1 MWKSTEFRSDFAQ
14 RWEIKPF
21 ATPNGLSTSAG
32 RTAAGVSDNEEI
44 TAWHEAGHAFAAV
57 YLGATVDSVSIDP
70 DRDDGPNRFG
80 DTVVRWEAAA
90 VSGQELA
97 EKSILV
103 ALAGPVA
110 EMIHRGDPFHP
121 ATVAEWSLDWQLAWR
136 AANFVEPAK
145 ERLQLLERL
154 TLQLHQTLS
163 QQHHW
168 AAIGAVVD
176 HLLAHEV
183 LEGETVHEIV
193 AAWSD

>member
-1 MWKSTEFRSDFAQ
+1 
-14 RWEIKPF
+14 
-21 ATPNGLSTSAG
+21 
-32 RTAAGVSDNEEI
+32 VSNNEEI
-44 TAWHEAGHAFAAV
+44 TAWHEAGHAFVAV

-80 DTVVRWEAAA
+80 DTVVRWKTSA
-90 VSGQELA
+90 VPGQELA
-97 EKSILV
+97 GKSILV

-121 ATVAEWSLDWQLAWR
+121 ATVAEWSLDWQLAWQ
-136 AANFVEPAK
+136 AASFVELSK
-145 ERLQLLERL
+145 ERLRLLERL
-154 TLQLHQTLS
+154 TIQLHQTLS

-168 AAIGAVVD
+168 AAIGAIVD

>member
-1 MWKSTEFRSDFAQ
+1 MILGK
-14 RWEIKPF
+14 
-21 ATPNGLSTSAG
+21 G
-32 RTAAGVSDNEEI
+32 TAARVSDIEEI

-80 DTVVRWEAAA
+80 DTVVRWETSA
-90 VSGQELA
+90 VSDQELA

-121 ATVAEWSLDWQLAWR
+121 ATVAEWSLDWKLAWL
-136 AANFVEPAK
+136 AASFVEPSK

-154 TLQLHQTLS
+154 TIQLHQTLS

-193 AAWSD
+193 DAWSD

>member
-1 MWKSTEFRSDFAQ
+1 MSD
-14 RWEIKPF
+14 
-21 ATPNGLSTSAG
+21 T
-32 RTAAGVSDNEEI
+32 EEI

-57 YLGATVDSVSIDP
+57 YLGAIVDSVSIDP
-70 DRDDGPNRFG
+70 DHDDGPNRFG
-80 DTVVRWEAAA
+80 DTVVQWERSA

-121 ATVAEWSLDWQLAWR
+121 ATVSEWSLDWQLAWQ
-136 AANFVEPAK
+136 AANFVKAAK
-145 ERLQLLERL
+145 ERLTFLERL
-154 TLQLHQTLS
+154 TVQLHQTLS

-168 AAIGAVVD
+168 AAIGAIVD

>member
-1 MWKSTEFRSDFAQ
+1 MATDDHHLEGQ
-14 RWEIKPF
+14 R
-21 ATPNGLSTSAG
+21 
-32 RTAAGVSDNEEI
+32 AGVSDIEEI

-80 DTVVRWEAAA
+80 DTVVRWET
-90 VSGQELA
+90 SGFQAQELA
-97 EKSILV
+97 EKAILV

-110 EMIHRGDPFHP
+110 EMIHLGDPFHP

-136 AANFVEPAK
+136 AADFVKASK
-145 ERLQLLERL
+145 VRLQLLERL
-154 TLQLHQTLS
+154 TIQLHHTLS
-163 QQHHW
+163 QQSHW
-168 AAIGAVVD
+168 AGIGAIVD

-193 AAWSD
+193 AAWSV

>member
-1 MWKSTEFRSDFAQ
+1 M
-14 RWEIKPF
+14 
-21 ATPNGLSTSAG
+21 
-32 RTAAGVSDNEEI
+32 SDNEEI

-57 YLGATVDSVSIDP
+57 YLGATVDSISIDP
-70 DRDDGPNRFG
+70 DRDDGPDRFG
-80 DTVVRWEAAA
+80 DTTVRWET
-90 VSGQELA
+90 SKFQHQELA
-97 EKSILV
+97 ENSILV

-136 AANFVEPAK
+136 AANFVTAAK
-145 ERLQLLERL
+145 ERLQFLERL
-154 TLQLHQTLS
+154 TIQLHQTLS

-168 AAIGAVVD
+168 AAIGAIVD